1 MATVMQA
8 ERERR
13 EAEQDMR
20 VEEDDDLQAFLLLG
34 DVCRGRHAVAKLYRG
49 GGEVLTMARVSE
61 GRKQKTRMSAFA
73 P

>member
-1 MATVMQA
+1 
-8 ERERR
+8 
-13 EAEQDMR
+13 MR
-20 VEEDDDLQAFLLLG
+20 VEEDDDLKAFLLLG